1 MDMEIEDCWN
11 RIGVW
16 AQVEQRCPELERVI
30 HCHNCDI
37 YSRASRGIL
46 EQELPAG
53 YRQEWTNV
61 FAREQASQIRN
72 GFSSAVIFRLG
83 EEWFAL
89 PSRLI
94 DEVTR
99 MKPVHRLPHANSSII
114 KGLVNIRG
122 ELKICVSLGEMLG
135 LEKPAASTASE
146 HIIFDRIIIA
156 HADGGQFVFPVSE
169 VHGIHHYQ
177 EDELGATPVTV
188 CKATATYTR
197 GVLAWKERHVA
208 CLDNE
213 LLFYSLN
220 KKLQ

>member
-1 MDMEIEDCWN
+1 MDIEDCWN
-11 RIGVW
+11 QIGVW
-16 AQVEQRCPELERVI
+16 ARVDTRCPELERVI
-30 HCHNCDI
+30 HCHNCEV

-46 EQELPAG
+46 EQDFPAE
-53 YRQEWTNV
+53 YQQEWTEI
-61 FAREQASQIRN
+61 FAREQQLLQRN
-72 GFSSAVIFRLG
+72 GLSSVVIFRLG

-89 PSRLI
+89 PSRMI

-99 MKPVHRLPHANSSII
+99 MKPIHRLPHVDSGMV

-122 ELKICVSLGEMLG
+122 ELKICISLGEILG
-135 LEKPAASTASE
+135 LEKPSVDMSE
-146 HIIFDRIIIA
+146 EHVIFDRILIA
-156 HADGGQFVFPVSE
+156 HSDNGQFVFPVSE

-177 EDELGATPVTV
+177 EDELGGVPVTV
-188 CKATATYTR
+188 SKATATYTL
-197 GVLAWKERHVA
+197 GVLKWKDGHVA